1 MSCHVMSCCSE
12 YTLLFVCVIGDLY
25 NWRCLHR
32 RCLHRGCLHRR
43 KLGKILG
50 GGTAKWVRRSVG
62 HSPQCGPGAKPRQ
75 GAVGQSPP
83 LGEAFLLIQTIY
95 TVCQNNVPTLESCTF
110 DKHGVILIVFGTQHQ
125 HTFKN
130 DLDVQLSLSLHLYLL
145 YLLFSSCD
153 GNNAFWRSCMLVKQF
168 SSFSRKHRTLYLQ
181 ICVCQTVR
189 LTTEFVDWCRN
200 VYIVQSP
207 VRDTS
212 RCDQPLKAAP
222 H

>member
-1 MSCHVMSCCSE
+1 M
-12 YTLLFVCVIGDLY
+12 
-25 NWRCLHR
+25 
-32 RCLHRGCLHRR
+32 
-43 KLGKILG
+43 
-50 GGTAKWVRRSVG
+50 G

-110 DKHGVILIVFGTQHQ
+110 DKHGVILIVFGRQHQ

-153 GNNAFWRSCMLVKQF
+153 GNNAF
-168 SSFSRKHRTLYLQ
+168 
-181 ICVCQTVR
+181 
-189 LTTEFVDWCRN
+189 
-200 VYIVQSP
+200 
-207 VRDTS
+207 
-212 RCDQPLKAAP
+212 
-222 H
+222 